1 MLLEI
6 DKVILL
12 SNDILCFY
20 RYQKSIK
27 HYPKVE
33 VEKLRRENDSLQ
45 NAIDTFES
53 AFEMKEKE
61 IEELQ
66 KQIEEFNLEME
77 DLAC

>member
-1 MLLEI
+1 MIYCAFTAIE
-6 DKVILL
+6 
-12 SNDILCFY
+12 
-20 RYQKSIK
+20 KSIK

-45 NAIDTFES
+45 NAIDTFE
-53 AFEMKEKE
+53 MKEKE
-61 IEELQ
+61 TEELQ